1 MLLNSNKP
9 NATETISLASDL
21 SDRYDVPVMPISIDS
36 MDEKQIMDILKTA
49 LYEFPVLDMKISIP
63 EWVHVL
69 PNKNQIKEHY
79 LSMIRGSITNIEKV
93 KDIDYIN
100 SYFENSEYI
109 TKSYISQL
117 DAASGVV
124 TINLVSPDSLYNE
137 VLKETLGETEMTKAS
152 VLKMFSS
159 FKEGREEFDAIKSAL
174 KMAKAT
180 GYGIM
185 YPTTKDMKLTAPE
198 VIKQGPRYGVKLKA
212 VASSIHLVR
221 VDVESNFEPIIGSEI
236 QSKEL
241 IDFLMKDYEK
251 DPTSI
256 WKSEIFGRSLENVI
270 GEGIKAKLSM
280 MPDNTRFKLGD
291 TITKIVN
298 KGSNTLIAFV
308 I

>member
-1 MLLNSNKP
+1 
-9 NATETISLASDL
+9 
-21 SDRYDVPVMPISIDS
+21 
-36 MDEKQIMDILKTA
+36 
-49 LYEFPVLDMKISIP
+49 MKISIP